1 MQCVGGHMLFSM
13 PIASFLY
20 WHIVRIGRKNAIS
33 LELRARKD
41 ALWHMLSLMGTRNT
55 WELHN

>member
-1 MQCVGGHMLFSM
+1 MQCVGGHMLFGM
-13 PIASFLY
+13 PIASFFYL
-20 WHIVRIGRKNAIS
+20 HIVRIGRKNAIS

-41 ALWHMLSLMGTRNT
+41 ALWHMPSLMGTRNT